1 MSFPD
6 IRAGL
11 HTNLRLYT
19 GVTNIIGGMPTSIQR
34 APAFVTQFEGGT
46 RVGQTNVFHWRFMVH
61 AIMEHQVNDLAES
74 AVDDMVPLVHQALSP
89 KLLDASNRPR
99 STLGGVAATC
109 WFEDVR
115 SGDVDGYIT
124 FGGGDTA
131 KVYRRI
137 AFVLMVKTQEVY

>member
-11 HTNLRLYT
+11 HANLRLYT

-46 RVGQTNVFHWRFMVH
+46 RVGNTNVFHWRFLVR

-74 AVDDMVPLVHQALSP
+74 AIDDMLPLVFQALSP
-89 KLLDASNRPR
+89 KLLDGAGRQR
-99 STLGGVAATC
+99 SRLGGAAETC
-109 WFEDVR
+109 WFEEVR
-115 SGDVDGYIT
+115 SGDVDGYLT
-124 FGGGDTA
+124 FGGGDAA
-131 KVYRRI
+131 KTYRHI
-137 AFVLMVKTQEVY
+137 AFYLVVKTQEVY